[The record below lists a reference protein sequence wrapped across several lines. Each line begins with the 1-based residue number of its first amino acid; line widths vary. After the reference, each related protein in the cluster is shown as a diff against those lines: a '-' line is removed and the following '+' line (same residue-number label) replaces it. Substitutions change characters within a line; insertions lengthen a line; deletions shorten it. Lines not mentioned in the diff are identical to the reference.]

1 MGRAVCTP
9 LLAIAHLT
17 AQKHRQPRVSAPLQ
31 LCAAS
36 SRALHFTRSPEDCK
50 MRIIFLPPFCR
61 IRNEAEAARATL
73 SCLRLTTEQADIPL
87 CSPRVSCFSLTEA
100 ARVTQSR
107 YPSLVD
113 FGQTWCLFLDTFP
126 YMCFLALSPSITQSR
141 PFPVPLGERL
151 FRSAVTG
158 SDWSVI
164 LPQRVSAIHATSSLV
179 SPSQSLSL
187 DSILPALQCPQVHLV
202 QVKWSSHLLLPS
214 LPLENPAQCL
224 VWLSGSTSLPRQV
237 FGLLNSRNEICT

>member
-36 SRALHFTRSPEDCK
+36 SRALHFTRSPEDCE

-61 IRNEAEAARATL
+61 IRNEAARATL

-100 ARVTQSR
+100 ARVTQRR

-126 YMCFLALSPSITQSR
+126 YMCFLALSPSIMQSR